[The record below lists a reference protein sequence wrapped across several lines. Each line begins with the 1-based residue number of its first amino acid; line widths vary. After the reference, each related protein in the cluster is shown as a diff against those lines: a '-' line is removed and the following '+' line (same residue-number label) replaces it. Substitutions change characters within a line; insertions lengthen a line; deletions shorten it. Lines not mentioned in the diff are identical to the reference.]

1 VSAGNLAGVRIDRDA
16 LHRVLY
22 RRADRHHRLK
32 VNAKTLA
39 DELGVNYEHF
49 TLLLHRFADEGRL
62 RRISGVRTGPKVYLV
77 EPPENWETASDK

>member
-1 VSAGNLAGVRIDRDA
+1 MTTELAGIKIDRNA

-32 VNAKTLA
+32 LSAKDLA
-39 DELGVNYEHF
+39 EDLGVNYEHF
-49 TLLLHRFADEGRL
+49 SRMLHTFADEGRL

-77 EPPENWETASDK
+77 SDPAEWPDQS